1 METNDYE
8 DIEGI
13 KINKDGKQYVSNPY
27 FLKEM
32 IKSKEQGELT
42 PEALKMIQLIAE
54 NLTRKKYFKLNEDR
68 EDCIQNAMLDALLY
82 WKSFDPE
89 KSNNPFAYFTSLLT
103 NGLAKGW
110 RKLYGKFKASEMT
123 SLDNNI
129 HSF

>member
-1 METNDYE
+1 MNFDYD

-13 KINKDGKQYVSNPY
+13 KKNKQGNQYVSNPY
-27 FLKEM
+27 LLKEM
-32 IKSKEQGELT
+32 IKSKEKGELT
-42 PEALKMIQLIAE
+42 QEALKMIYLIAE
-54 NLTRKKYFKLNEDR
+54 NLTRKKFFKLPEDR
-68 EDCIQNAMLDALLY
+68 EDCIQTAMLDALLY
-82 WKSFDPE
+82 WQSFDPE

-110 RKLYGKFKASEMT
+110 KKIYGKFKSSEMT

>member
-42 PEALKMIQLIAE
+42 PDALKMIYLIAE